1 MNYLVFQILSIYLD
15 KNNFIFYSLV
25 CKEWNKIIKIIKK
38 DSNYQTPY
46 SVLISKSVLQYAEE
60 YLNLKYCHI
69 VKHAIIKNNDLKTI
83 QYLNEK
89 TNILN
94 WYGSYKYANLDTM
107 KWLKEN
113 GCEFGYD
120 TFRWIAHAGNLD
132 TMKWLKENGCEFR
145 PYTFSSAASNG
156 NLDNMKWLKE
166 NGCEFDRKTFKSA
179 ASNGNLDNMKWL
191 KENGCEFDFLT
202 FNRAARNGNL
212 DNMKW
217 LKENGC
223 KFGDL
228 TAAGNLDTMRWLK
241 ENGYEPI

>member
-69 VKHAIIKNNDLKTI
+69 VKLAIIKNNDLKTI

-94 WYGSYKYANLDTM
+94 WYGSYNYANLDTM

-113 GCEFGYD
+113 GCEFD
-120 TFRWIAHAGNLD
+120 SVTFN
-132 TMKWLKENGCEFR
+132 N
-145 PYTFSSAASNG
+145 AASNG

-166 NGCEFDRKTFKSA
+166 NGCEICQNTFSSA
-179 ASNGNLDNMKWL
+179 ASNGNLDNMEWL
-191 KENGCEFDFLT
+191 KENGCEFDDLT
-202 FNRAARNGNL
+202 FSCAASNRNL
-212 DNMKW
+212 DAMKW

-223 KFGDL
+223 K
-228 TAAGNLDTMRWLK
+228 TS
-241 ENGYEPI
+241 